1 MPYSVSRLTMYV
13 VLSAIE
19 EDLRQIITLY
29 LSPTMSTGDILGA
42 VLLGKLKTRLEADQ
56 DVLET
61 DNTLDRLLTY
71 ADFADSYEILA
82 KHKARLP
89 EPAARHFSI
98 VLPRLSALTPIRNRV
113 MHIRPYHYDD
123 LAVVTNTAEELVRDG
138 GGVWTT
144 LSAAMARLKSEL
156 GFVVG
161 LEIPVYP
168 WDTLTKS
175 HNLPIPDF
183 DETGFVG
190 RKTQVEDL
198 VRQCLG
204 PFPIIS

>member
-1 MPYSVSRLTMYV
+1 MYV

-82 KHKARLP
+82 KHKAQSARACSKAFFHRSP
-89 EPAARHFSI
+89 EAECTNSDPKPCHAH
-98 VLPRLSALTPIRNRV
+98 SAVSLRRSGSG
-113 MHIRPYHYDD
+113 HQHR
-123 LAVVTNTAEELVRDG
+123 R
-138 GGVWTT
+138 
-144 LSAAMARLKSEL
+144 
-156 GFVVG
+156 
-161 LEIPVYP
+161 
-168 WDTLTKS
+168 
-175 HNLPIPDF
+175 
-183 DETGFVG
+183 
-190 RKTQVEDL
+190 
-198 VRQCLG
+198 
-204 PFPIIS
+204 